1 MFLYPHMEEIRE
13 RGRAS
18 SLPPIRTQWSPH
30 GGCALMTHLPSPSH
44 LTGWVRVSIY
54 EFFLEGRG
62 RQKHSVH
69 SNWEWKSRLEV
80 ICFKSSKVCLIVFW
94 KVMLR
99 LRSPVLILPLY
110 PFIVNYFF
118 SLGTYEIFSL
128 SLLFWHFIIMCFC
141 FHLFFWEWLWLF

>member
-1 MFLYPHMEEIRE
+1 MVSSWGLCPHDLFTLPK
-13 RGRAS
+13 S
-18 SLPPIRTQWSPH
+18 SHW
-30 GGCALMTHLPSPSH
+30 
-44 LTGWVRVSIY
+44 GWVRVSIY

-80 ICFKSSKVCLIVFW
+80 ICFRSSKVCLIVFW

-110 PFIVNYFF
+110 LFIVNYFF
-118 SLGTYEIFSL
+118 FL
-128 SLLFWHFIIMCFC
+128 SRNLWN
-141 FHLFFWEWLWLF
+141 LFFVPIILAFHNNVFLFSSVFLGITLVILIWKMIFFSSWKWC